1 MLGGLIGS
9 TSASEVNFVMLM
21 LTPSPTFRRTMTPS
35 YLANPGKNMLS
46 DSETLRRIY
55 AVCAIS
61 VMKIVGLWR
70 FTHTATRSMN
80 RVFSITVP
88 GMALQRRRLTQVLF
102 I

>member
-1 MLGGLIGS
+1 MLGSIIES
-9 TSASEVNFVMLM
+9 MSASEVNFAMLM
-21 LTPSPTFRRTMTPS
+21 LTPNPMFRRTMTPS
-35 YLANPGKNMLS
+35 YLANPGKNILN
-46 DSETLRRIY
+46 DSETLLRIY

-70 FTHTATRSMN
+70 FTRTATRSTSH
-80 RVFSITVP
+80 VSSITGP